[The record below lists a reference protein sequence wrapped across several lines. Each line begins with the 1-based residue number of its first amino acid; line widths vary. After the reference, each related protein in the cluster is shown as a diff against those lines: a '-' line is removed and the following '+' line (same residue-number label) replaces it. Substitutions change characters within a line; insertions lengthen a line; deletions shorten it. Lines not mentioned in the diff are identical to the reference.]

1 MHTSPD
7 IAIDKSTPEIHS
19 QLVDIWLRSVRATH
33 EFLSDEDIKTYLP
46 VVRDEAFR
54 AVDLW
59 VAFDEK
65 RRPLGFLGL
74 SGTKIAMLFLDPDHI
89 GLGIGRR
96 FLDHAATLHSNL
108 QVDVNESNAQAHA
121 FYRRWGFEQVG
132 RSELD
137 EWGKPFPIL
146 HLAWRGG
153 RAI

>member
-1 MHTSPD
+1 MTSIPN
-7 IAIDKSTPEIHS
+7 IAIDKSTPEMHG

-33 EFLSDEDIKTYLP
+33 EFLSEDDIQTYLP
-46 VVRDEAFR
+46 IVRDEAFR

-59 VAFDEK
+59 VAFDEG

-74 SGTKIAMLFLDPDHI
+74 AGAKIEMLFLDPDHI
-89 GLGIGRR
+89 GLGIGRQ
-96 FLDHAATLHSNL
+96 FLDHAASLHPRL
-108 QVDVNESNAQAHA
+108 EVDVNESNEQAHA

-146 HLAWRGG
+146 HLAWDGK
-153 RAI
+153 A